1 MSFCEDLQCRAPNI
15 GLKGCRMR
23 VKVKAG
29 NRITGL
35 LLAGCW
41 MCMLTV
47 GMRDGFKTDHRMRD
61 KKGKSQLQTLH
72 GEL

>member
-1 MSFCEDLQCRAPNI
+1 MQSAQHRFE
-15 GLKGCRMR
+15 RMWDEGKSEGR
-23 VKVKAG
+23 EQD
-29 NRITGL
+29 NRTFTSR
-35 LLAGCW
+35 
-41 MCMLTV
+41 MLDVHVDSLV